1 MSGEQGPGSTRF
13 QTVRDWALLCLG
25 GGMLIVETTA
35 AIFGRPA
42 DYVIVGA
49 ALAVLGIVPVLQER
63 RS

>member
-1 MSGEQGPGSTRF
+1 MSDQQGPGSTRF
-13 QTVRDWALLCLG
+13 QTVRDWMLLTLG
-25 GGMLIVETTA
+25 GGMLIVETT
-35 AIFGRPA
+35 GSLLGHPA